1 MPQRASVFCNF
12 YIRVDREALVSERAL
27 NVGSV
32 AFKAMST
39 KNIFSS
45 LVIESPSLLTIFSEQ
60 RPLKFNY
67 HGKNNFLLMLPCM
80 YTNNTNRYIFLTVH

>member
-39 KNIFSS
+39 KSPWNDIKYLIINKIFHM
-45 LVIESPSLLTIFSEQ
+45 L
-60 RPLKFNY
+60 FN
-67 HGKNNFLLMLPCM
+67 
-80 YTNNTNRYIFLTVH
+80 

>member
-27 NVGSV
+27 DVGSV

-39 KNIFSS
+39 KNNFNFRKRKVKIAKIILLRQKISIPLNDATSS
-45 LVIESPSLLTIFSEQ
+45 LKRTDQI
-60 RPLKFNY
+60 
-67 HGKNNFLLMLPCM
+67 
-80 YTNNTNRYIFLTVH
+80 

>member
-27 NVGSV
+27 DVGSV

-39 KNIFSS
+39 KNTKQK
-45 LVIESPSLLTIFSEQ
+45 P
-60 RPLKFNY
+60 
-67 HGKNNFLLMLPCM
+67 FLIL
-80 YTNNTNRYIFLTVH
+80 NTAQKI

>member
-1 MPQRASVFCNF
+1 MPQKASVFCNF

-39 KNIFSS
+39 KNIFTRQQETQKILCIRTHHLPFSGKKRKFV
-45 LVIESPSLLTIFSEQ
+45 VI
-60 RPLKFNY
+60 N
-67 HGKNNFLLMLPCM
+67 
-80 YTNNTNRYIFLTVH
+80 

>member
-39 KNIFSS
+39 KKIKSPAIYRHLKTKELLS
-45 LVIESPSLLTIFSEQ
+45 LPATSTLTILEAWIAGMVFKRNRSKL
-60 RPLKFNY
+60 LK
-67 HGKNNFLLMLPCM
+67 K
-80 YTNNTNRYIFLTVH
+80 RQKI